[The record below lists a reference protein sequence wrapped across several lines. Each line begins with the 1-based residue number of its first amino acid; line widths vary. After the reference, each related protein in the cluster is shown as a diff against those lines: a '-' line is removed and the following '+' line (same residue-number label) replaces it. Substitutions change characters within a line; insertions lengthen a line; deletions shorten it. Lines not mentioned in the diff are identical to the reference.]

1 MRVKRTIASHNQ
13 GHVYGALMWSRESL
27 SSQLIAG
34 VACHVCPLVFA
45 EHFLASSAAGGG
57 CGGQGCRLK
66 AERHS
71 EPSVR
76 LITRLSSVCFPIMAG
91 GLSEL

>member
-13 GHVYGALMWSRESL
+13 GHVYGAFMWSRDSL
-27 SSQLIAG
+27 NSQLIAG
-34 VACHVCPLVFA
+34 VAYHVCPLVFV
-45 EHFLASSAAGGG
+45 EHFLALSAAGGG
-57 CGGQGCRLK
+57 GGGRGCLVK
-66 AERHS
+66 AECHS

-76 LITRLSSVCFPIMAG
+76 LITRLSSVFFPIMAG